1 MSHLLPNLLRNRF
14 LKAAAALLVML
25 GGSQIASAALYE
37 ANPANFG
44 AVQVNSSN
52 CDDCFDDYICA
63 FSGAGQSINFFGT
76 TYTNLFVGSNG
87 YVTFGTGRGV
97 FSSQPLEPLKPSRP

>member
-52 CDDCFDDYICA
+52 CDDCFDGPIA

-87 YVTFGTGRGV
+87 YVTFGTGSGFFRR
-97 FSSQPLEPLKPSRP
+97 SHWTLKPSRP